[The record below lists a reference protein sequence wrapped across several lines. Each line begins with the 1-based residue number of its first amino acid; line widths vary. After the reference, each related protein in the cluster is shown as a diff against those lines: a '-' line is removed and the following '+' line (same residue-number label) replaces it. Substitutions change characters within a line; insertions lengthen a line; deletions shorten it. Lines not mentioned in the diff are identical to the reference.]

1 MLSRDNKH
9 QSGFSLIELII
20 AIVVVGAGVTAI
32 FSLTTQAAQQGTDP
46 MTYKQSL
53 ALVESYMEEI
63 RGKRFSSG
71 SCPSVPS
78 SNVRANYSYVCHYDT
93 SGSAVAIADQQGN
106 SLLDWSQYRVEIAVT
121 NEALNGIASG
131 NAQKIVVLVT
141 HALSNTSV
149 SLTSYKTNF

>member
-1 MLSRDNKH
+1 MLNRVKALD
-9 QSGFSLIELII
+9 SGFSLIELII

-32 FSLTTQAAQQGTDP
+32 FSLTTQAASQGTDP

-63 RGKRFSSG
+63 RGKRFSNG
-71 SCPSVPS
+71 TCPSVPS

-93 SGSAVAIADQQGN
+93 SGADVSVADQQGN
-106 SLLDWSQYRVEIAVT
+106 SLLDWSQYTVRVTVSNT
-121 NEALNGIASG
+121 GFNGISSS
-131 NAQKIVVLVT
+131 NAQKIVVLVK
-141 HALSNTSV
+141 HAISNTSV

>member
-1 MLSRDNKH
+1 MLNRARRLN
-9 QSGFSLIELII
+9 SGFTLIELII

-32 FSLTTQAAQQGTDP
+32 FSLTTQAARQGTDP

-63 RGKRFSSG
+63 RGKRFSTG
-71 SCPSVPS
+71 TCPSVPS

-93 SGSAVAIADQQGN
+93 SGADVAVADQQGN
-106 SLLDWSQYRVEIAVT
+106 SLLDWSQYTVRVTVSNTAF
-121 NEALNGIASG
+121 NGISSS
-131 NAQKIVVLVT
+131 NAQKIVVLVK
-141 HALSNTSV
+141 HAISNTSV